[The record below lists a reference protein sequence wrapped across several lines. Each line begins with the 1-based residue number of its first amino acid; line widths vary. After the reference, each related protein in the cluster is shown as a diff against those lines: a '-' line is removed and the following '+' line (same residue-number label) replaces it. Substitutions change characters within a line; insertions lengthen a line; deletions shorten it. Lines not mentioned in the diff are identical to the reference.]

1 MLTCKHAS
9 MVALH
14 LALAGCAGAAPW
26 WGGKEPPAAS
36 IEEEAAIAGD
46 LMRVLVEEWPPAWT
60 AARTADAA
68 WEERL
73 RTAGYAIG
81 KGGAEVR
88 ASVSRLGD
96 LDTLRASVEVGREWR
111 ADRLYGRDAAGR
123 LSPRTGWT
131 IRGQRGDAETLPA
144 GAYSRVVPDME
155 PPPEAVPPTGEDAV
169 AVPAAA
175 APAAGPCRR
184 VEVRR
189 GSLLANVG
197 RLLRGCGYRVGHWP
211 GAGAHVHDAVIEDGY
226 QLEVDGLRGVL
237 DHVRGYGFAGRA
249 SERTRVV
256 DFERL
261 SE

>member
-1 MLTCKHAS
+1 MLTCHHAS
-9 MVALH
+9 MVALL
-14 LALAGCAGAAPW
+14 LALAGCAGATPW

-36 IEEEAAIAGD
+36 AEEESAIAGD

-60 AARTADAA
+60 SAWAADAA
-68 WEERL
+68 WEGRL
-73 RTAGYAIG
+73 RTAGYAVG
-81 KGGAEVR
+81 EGGAEVR

-123 LSPRTGWT
+123 LAPRSGWT

-155 PPPEAVPPTGEDAV
+155 SV
-169 AVPAAA
+169 AEQAASPAAEDGGPPA
-175 APAAGPCRR
+175 ADAPATGPCRR
-184 VEVRR
+184 VAVRR

-197 RLLRGCGYRVGHWP
+197 RLLRGCGYRVGRWP

-226 QLEVDGLRGVL
+226 ELEVDGLRGVL
-237 DHVRGYGFAGRA
+237 DHVRGYGFSGRA

-261 SE
+261 AE